1 MKRILTLVAVAAAFL
16 SCNNKPMSK
25 LYEMTALSNKGEEVA
40 FSDYA
45 GKWTCVSFG
54 GNRQ

>member
-1 MKRILTLVAVAAAFL
+1 MKRILALVAVAAALL

-40 FSDYA
+40 FSD
-45 GKWTCVSFG
+45 
-54 GNRQ
+54 